1 MTMTRKLLPLFLLTL
16 LLPAGCGPSVRLYS
30 DLDDSA
36 RFDQYSTYS
45 FLEFSEGNLKT
56 ITGMELERIRVAF
69 AREIEK
75 HGLTFVEAGGD
86 VSFKITVYHR
96 QAARGSGY
104 WGIYNYMERAI
115 AVDMYDNQSM
125 KHIWHC
131 AASGELENDPEARAA
146 SLPLVVTKIFE
157 RYPVPAM
164 VGS

>member
-1 MTMTRKLLPLFLLTL
+1 MMIRKLVPIFVLTML
-16 LLPAGCGPSVRLYS
+16 LLNGCGPSVRLYS
-30 DLDDSA
+30 DVDKSA
-36 RFDQYSTYS
+36 RFDQYTTYS
-45 FLEFSEGNLKT
+45 FLEYSEGNIKT

-96 QAARGSGY
+96 QTARGSGY

-125 KHIWHC
+125 KHIWQC
-131 AASGELENDPEARAA
+131 AASGELENDAGAREA
-146 SLPLVVTKIFE
+146 SLPVVVSKIFA
-157 RYPVPAM
+157 RYPVTATA
-164 VGS
+164 GS